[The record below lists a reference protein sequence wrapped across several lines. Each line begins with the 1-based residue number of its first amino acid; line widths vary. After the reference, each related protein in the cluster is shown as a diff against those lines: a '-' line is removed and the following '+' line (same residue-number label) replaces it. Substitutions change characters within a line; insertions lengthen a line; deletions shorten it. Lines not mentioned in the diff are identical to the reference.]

1 MAVERTLVMIK
12 PDAVSKKA
20 IGEIINRFE
29 NEGLN
34 ILALKVRKLTTE
46 EARLFY
52 AVHKDKPFYDDLVK
66 FMTSGK
72 MVALALEGENA
83 ISRVRDIMGP
93 TNSKEAPEG
102 TLRAK
107 FGTDIEK
114 NAVHGSDSPESAKIE
129 IPFFFSELEL
139 FA

>member
-46 EARLFY
+46 EARSFY